1 MHKKIESIQNAK
13 VKEWKKLHMKK
24 TRQSSRQFM
33 IEGVHLVEEALK
45 YQSRIEVLLIVEGT
59 DVPQVWFD
67 QVEEIYEL
75 SPVVMKHLSQIETIQ
90 GVAAIC
96 AMPDKQPEVQ
106 NGSTYILVDRVQDPG
121 NFGTIIRT
129 AEAAGVQ
136 AVFFTKGT
144 VDLYNDKVIRATQG
158 AIFHFPVVEVDGV
171 ALIEA
176 CQSKGIPVYGT
187 ALKDSVHYKDVAP
200 SDASLLIVGNEG
212 AGVDEKLLERTD
224 KNIYLPI
231 FGQSES
237 LNVAVAAGILLYYL
251 KNEL

>member
-1 MHKKIESIQNAK
+1 MHKRIESIQNAK

-24 TRQSSRQFM
+24 GRQSCRQFI
-33 IEGVHLVEEALK
+33 IEGFHLVEEALK
-45 YQSRIEVLLIVEGT
+45 YKGQVEVLLIVEGT
-59 DVPQVWFD
+59 EIPEEWIN
-67 QVEEIYEL
+67 QVEEIYDI

-96 AMPDKQPEVQ
+96 RMPEHHVMIESGQR
-106 NGSTYILVDRVQDPG
+106 YLLVDQVQDPG

-136 AVFFTKGT
+136 AVFFTRGT
-144 VDLYNDKVIRATQG
+144 VDLYNDKVIRSTQG
-158 AIFHFPVVEVDGV
+158 AVFHFPIVEVDGLQ
-171 ALIEA
+171 LIQA
-176 CQSKGIPVYGT
+176 CKEKGILVYGT
-187 ALKDSVHYKDVAP
+187 ALKNSQHYKKVTP
-200 SDASLLIVGNEG
+200 SDKYMLIVGNEG
-212 AGVDEKLLERTD
+212 AGVSPELLENTD

-251 KNEL
+251 KNEK